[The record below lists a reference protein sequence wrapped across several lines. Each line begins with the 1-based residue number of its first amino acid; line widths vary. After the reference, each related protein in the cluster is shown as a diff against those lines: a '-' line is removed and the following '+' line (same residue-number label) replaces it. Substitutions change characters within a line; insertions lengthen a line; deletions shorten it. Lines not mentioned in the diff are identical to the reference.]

1 MIPNLAPHST
11 YRILF
16 VCTGGVCRS
25 PFAEILARHL
35 LRERLGVVNASRFI
49 VASAGIEAVP
59 GATMHPFSRAELARW
74 GLAGIAGR
82 YSARTLDAA
91 TVAGADLVLTAER
104 QHRKLVVELQ
114 PSALR
119 TTFCLRELARLL
131 KGVGPRTL
139 PDDPVERARAA
150 AAAARRLRGT
160 SRYVSP
166 EEDAIP
172 DPIRLG
178 PTAHHDAA
186 KMIAESLRRLV
197 TLVGSGNVRRTHAMQ
212 NARWASVVTENGNA
226 RGWVGR
232 PPP

>member
-1 MIPNLAPHST
+1 MTPNLAQHST

-16 VCTGGVCRS
+16 VCTGGICRS

-49 VASAGIEAVP
+49 IASAGTEAVP
-59 GATMHPFSRAELARW
+59 GSRMHPYSRAELARW
-74 GLAGIAGR
+74 GLAGVASGF
-82 YSARTLDAA
+82 SARTLDAD

-139 PDDPVERARAA
+139 PEDPVERARAA
-150 AAAARRLRGT
+150 VAAARRLRGT
-160 SRYVSP
+160 SHYVSP

-172 DPIRLG
+172 DPILHG
-178 PTAHHDAA
+178 PTAHHEAA
-186 KMIAESLRRLV
+186 KMIAESLRRFV
-197 TLVGSGNVRRTHAMQ
+197 TLLGSANVRRTLSNRFPRMDSI
-212 NARWASVVTENGNA
+212 R
-226 RGWVGR
+226 
-232 PPP
+232 

>member
-1 MIPNLAPHST
+1 MIPNLVQHST

-25 PFAEILARHL
+25 AFAEILARHL

-49 VASAGIEAVP
+49 VASAGTEAVP
-59 GATMHPFSRAELARW
+59 GATMHPFTRAELARW
-74 GLAGIAGR
+74 GMAGVAGEF
-82 YSARTLDAA
+82 SARTLDAD

-104 QHRKLVVELQ
+104 QHRKLAVELQ

-119 TTFCLRELARLL
+119 TTFCLRELVRLL
-131 KGVGPRTL
+131 EGVGPRTL

-172 DPIRLG
+172 DPITLG
-178 PTAHHDAA
+178 PAAHRDAA
-186 KMIAESLRRLV
+186 RMIAESLRHFVAL
-197 TLVGSGNVRRTHAMQ
+197 LGSSRNTRRTLS
-212 NARWASVVTENGNA
+212 NRIPRIDSI
-226 RGWVGR
+226 R
-232 PPP
+232 

>member
-1 MIPNLAPHST
+1 MTPNLVHHST

-16 VCTGGVCRS
+16 VCAGGICRS

-49 VASAGIEAVP
+49 VASAGADGRGGGTTRRCRCQEHAS
-59 GATMHPFSRAELARW
+59 GHPFSRAELARW
-74 GLAGIAGR
+74 GLAGVAGGFG
-82 YSARTLDAA
+82 ARILDAA

-104 QHRKLVVELQ
+104 QHRKLVVEMQ

-119 TTFCLRELARLL
+119 TTFCLRELSRLV

-150 AAAARRLRGT
+150 VAAARRLRGT
-160 SRYVSP
+160 THYVPP

-172 DPIRLG
+172 DPITLG

-186 KMIAESLRRLV
+186 KMIAESLRRFV
-197 TLVGSGNVRRTHAMQ
+197 TLLGAGNIRKTLSSRFPRMDSI
-212 NARWASVVTENGNA
+212 R
-226 RGWVGR
+226 
-232 PPP
+232 

>member
-1 MIPNLAPHST
+1 MTPNLAHHST

-16 VCTGGVCRS
+16 VCTGGICRS

-35 LRERLGVVNASRFI
+35 LRERLGVVNASRFV
-49 VASAGIEAVP
+49 VASAGTDAVP

-74 GLAGIAGR
+74 GLAGVAGGF
-82 YSARTLDAA
+82 SARTLDPA

-104 QHRKLVVELQ
+104 HHRKMVVELQ

-119 TTFCLRELARLL
+119 TTFCLRELSRLV

-150 AAAARRLRGT
+150 VAAARRLRGT
-160 SRYVSP
+160 THYVSP

-172 DPIRLG
+172 DPITLG

-186 KMIAESLRRLV
+186 KMIAESLRRFV
-197 TLVGSGNVRRTHAMQ
+197 TLLGAGNIRKTLSNRFPRMDSI
-212 NARWASVVTENGNA
+212 R
-226 RGWVGR
+226 
-232 PPP
+232 

>member
-1 MIPNLAPHST
+1 MTPNLVHHST

-16 VCTGGVCRS
+16 VCAGGICRS

-49 VASAGIEAVP
+49 VASAGADAVP

-74 GLAGIAGR
+74 GLAGVAGGFG
-82 YSARTLDAA
+82 ARILDAA

-104 QHRKLVVELQ
+104 QHRKLVVEMQ

-119 TTFCLRELARLL
+119 TTFCLRELSRLV

-150 AAAARRLRGT
+150 VAAARRLRGT
-160 SRYVSP
+160 THYVPP

-172 DPIRLG
+172 DPITLG

-186 KMIAESLRRLV
+186 KMIAESLRRFV
-197 TLVGSGNVRRTHAMQ
+197 TLLGAGNIRKTLSSRFPRMDSI
-212 NARWASVVTENGNA
+212 R
-226 RGWVGR
+226 
-232 PPP
+232 